1 MTIHEAQQRL
11 VFQLYGIYDNR
22 EASNIADLVMEHLTG
37 WEKVDRILHKQVSLL
52 TDKIALL
59 EKITSDL
66 LTYKP
71 VQYVLNEAWFYGLKF
86 FVNEHV
92 LIPRPETEELVEWVI
107 LEVRSAKNEI
117 RYMNSQAEDQCS
129 DVKIFDMGTGSGCIS
144 IAFKKKL
151 PLLEIVACD
160 VSKGALEVAQ
170 KNAAMNQTDIGLLHM
185 NFLDPVQWE
194 HLPTFDVIVSN
205 PPYVP
210 LKDKDTMR
218 QNVLQYEPHLA
229 LFVENNDP
237 LLFYR
242 SIADFAKEKMQAG
255 GSIYA
260 EIHEELATETVQI
273 FSENGFGNIEIKK
286 DMQGKDRMIRV
297 KN

>member
-144 IAFKKKL
+144 IALKKKL